1 MLQLTHKLDGT
12 KEMDGSLCLY
22 YYLVMQMKQQLSDRK
37 TLTERHTYLKS
48 RHISKNWIFLGWW
61 KWSNHF
67 VLPFAVEVLCSKILV
82 GQVIVC
88 LRYFSNG
95 QTSPALLLL
104 KLYFQ
109 NLESVKHFT
118 KFRSFLQS

>member
-1 MLQLTHKLDGT
+1 
-12 KEMDGSLCLY
+12 MDGSLCLY

-37 TLTERHTYLKS
+37 TLTKRHTYLKS
-48 RHISKNWIFLGWW
+48 PHISKTWIFLGLVEVVQPLRTSSDQ
-61 KWSNHF
+61 K
-67 VLPFAVEVLCSKILV
+67 VLPFAVEVLYSQILV
-82 GQVIVC
+82 GQIIVW